1 MIARIAAALAALLLA
16 GCAALAPATPETSA
30 GATPAGPPVVR
41 VQVVVPAADL
51 RALLERYLD
60 LQRLATLPRDEPV
73 SDGEWARLIDATPAQ
88 VRDLLQTEGYFRPQ
102 VRVTRVSDP
111 SLPEGIVRV
120 EVDPG
125 PRTLIGRVTLD
136 AEGDLQRAAEAG
148 DRAATALLE
157 DLRRAWGLPAR
168 RPFRNA
174 DWADAKAALLAR
186 LRASGYATAA
196 WSGTAADIDAEASQA
211 RLFLVADSGPL
222 YRFGS
227 LRVEG
232 LRAHDERTVNNLAGI
247 PAGAPLTETLLLD
260 YQERLQ
266 KAGLFDSATVTL
278 DPDPARAAES
288 DVVVRLRE
296 SPLQVWT
303 FGVGVSSNTGPRV
316 SVEHLHRRVFG
327 WPAIARNLVEW
338 GQFRQ
343 SWNGELAT
351 HPLPRQYR
359 WLLGGAVER
368 TEDDDIVLSQR
379 LRLGRAQTTQ
389 RIERLAFVEA
399 ERSERET
406 PLARTNAVALSA
418 NFHGTWRRV
427 DSVILPTRG
436 FTLSLQGGAG
446 QTRESGGATG
456 AFTRAYGR
464 LTWYQPLGSDW
475 YGTARVEAGQVFVRA
490 GLAVPDSQRFRAG
503 GDESVRGYGFRSLGP
518 VVDGVV
524 GSGNAL
530 LTGSVEL
537 AHPISRSIPSLWG
550 AVFFDTGNA
559 ADSFSQLDPVTGIG
573 AGVRWRSP
581 VGPLRLDWA
590 WARELRQGRLHFSV
604 GIAF

>member
-16 GCAALAPATPETSA
+16 GCAALAPATPEASA
-30 GATPAGPPVVR
+30 GAAPAVPPVVR

-51 RALLERYLD
+51 RTLLERYLD

-125 PRTLIGRVTLD
+125 PRTLIGRVTLE

-232 LRAHDERTVNNLAGI
+232 LRAHDERTVDNLAGI

-379 LRLGRAQTTQ
+379 LRLGRAQATQ

-550 AVFFDTGNA
+550 AVFVDTGNA